1 MPSLQASPH
10 EVDVVV
16 VDDEEAIRE
25 GCRMAL
31 ESEGLR
37 IETAANGTLGL
48 ALLERVKPRVALL
61 DLRMPGV
68 AGIDVLKKLPQID
81 PRIVPIVITGYA
93 SVQSAVD
100 SMKLGAFEFLTK
112 PFETTQLLD
121 TVQRGIHHW
130 GTYAPAQSA
139 LNKPLAKAA
148 TIGLAPSQK
157 SQTDALLKS
166 LEAAEEYAAL
176 GGTPSALA
184 DEIRALE
191 TQANYHAR
199 QLGAAQKKGKALH
212 EFVADLQLV
221 DQILDRHQSKRSAL
235 IQILIDIQSAKN
247 WLPSHMLMWS
257 SRRLGIPMGR
267 ILEVAT
273 FYEAFSLKPQGRH
286 EVQVCMGTACHVRKA
301 PELSAT
307 ISALLGVHPGE
318 TDSDLKF
325 TFKQVHCLG
334 CCALAP
340 VVKVD
345 NAYFGNPSMKELK
358 KIFAS
363 VDQDAKAEGDK

>member
-1 MPSLQASPH
+1 MPSLQASPRT

-16 VDDEEAIRE
+16 VDDEETIRE

-48 ALLERVKPRVALL
+48 ELLERVKPRVALL

-68 AGIDVLKKLPQID
+68 AGIDVLKRLKEID

-112 PFETTQLLD
+112 PFETNQLLD
-121 TVQRGIHHW
+121 TVQRGISHW
-130 GTYAPAQSA
+130 GAYMPVPQVSVKPHVEPA
-139 LNKPLAKAA
+139 KVE
-148 TIGLAPSQK
+148 K

-166 LEAAEEYAAL
+166 LEAAEEYAEL
-176 GGTPSALA
+176 GGTPTALA

-191 TQANYHAR
+191 TQASYHAR
-199 QLGAAQKKGKALH
+199 QLGIAQKKGKALH
-212 EFVADLQLV
+212 DFVGDLHLV
-221 DQILDRHQSKRSAL
+221 DQIVNRHECKRSAL
-235 IQILIDIQSAKN
+235 IQILLDIQAKKN
-247 WLPSHMLMWS
+247 WLPTHMLTWA
-257 SRRLGIPMGR
+257 SRRLGIPLGR

-286 EVQVCMGTACHVRKA
+286 EVQVCMGTACHVRRA

-307 ISALLGVHPGE
+307 ISALLGIKAGE
-318 TDSDLKF
+318 TDSDLRF
-325 TFKQVHCLG
+325 TFKEVHCLG

-345 NAYFGNPSMKELK
+345 SAYYGNPSMRELK
-358 KIFAS
+358 KIF
-363 VDQDAKAEGDK
+363 DACEKDAPAEGEN

>member
-1 MPSLQASPH
+1 
-10 EVDVVV
+10 
-16 VDDEEAIRE
+16 
-25 GCRMAL
+25 MAL

-68 AGIDVLKKLPQID
+68 AGMDVLKKLPQID

-130 GTYAPAQSA
+130 GTYAPAQALSSKAIKSA
-139 LNKPLAKAA
+139 AA
-148 TIGLAPSQK
+148 EPVPGQK

-176 GGTPSALA
+176 GGTPTGLA

-199 QLGAAQKKGKALH
+199 QLGLAQKKGKALH
-212 EFVADLQLV
+212 EFVGDLQLV
-221 DQILDRHQSKRSAL
+221 DRILDRHQSKRSAL

-247 WLPSHMLMWS
+247 WLPTHMLTWA

-307 ISALLGVHPGE
+307 ISALLGIQPGE

-345 NAYFGNPSMKELK
+345 NAYYGNPSMKELK

-363 VDQDAKAEGDK
+363 VDQDAQAEGDK

>member
-1 MPSLQASPH
+1 MPSPQTLAQT

-16 VDDEEAIRE
+16 VDDEETIRE

-37 IETAANGTLGL
+37 TETAANGALGL
-48 ALLERVKPRVALL
+48 DLLARVRPRVALL

-68 AGIDVLKKLPQID
+68 AGIDVLKRLPEID

-93 SVQSAVD
+93 SVESAVD

-112 PFETTQLLD
+112 PFETSQLLD
-121 TVQRGIHHW
+121 TVHRGIHHW

-139 LNKPLAKAA
+139 LAPRRAK
-148 TIGLAPSQK
+148 
-157 SQTDALLKS
+157 QTRTLKNQEDALLKS
-166 LEAAEEYAAL
+166 LEAAEEYAEF
-176 GGTPSALA
+176 GGTPTALA
-184 DEIRALE
+184 DELRTLE
-191 TQANYHAR
+191 TQADYHAR
-199 QLGAAQKKGKALH
+199 QLGVVQKKGKALH
-212 EFVADLQLV
+212 DFVADLHVV
-221 DQILDRHQSKRSAL
+221 DAIVARYQSKRSGL
-235 IQILIDIQSAKN
+235 IQILLDIQAKKN
-247 WLPSHMLMWS
+247 WLPSHMLMWT
-257 SRRLGIPMGR
+257 SRRLGVPMGR

-273 FYEAFSLKPQGRH
+273 FYEAFSLTPQGRH
-286 EVQVCMGTACHVRKA
+286 QVQVCTGTACHVRHS

-307 ISALLGVHPGE
+307 ISALLGIQPGQ
-318 TDSDLKF
+318 TDGDLNF

-345 NAYFGNPSMKELK
+345 NAYYGSPSMKELK
-358 KIFAS
+358 DIFARCER
-363 VDQDAKAEGDK
+363 DEQAEGEN

>member
-1 MPSLQASPH
+1 MPSIQSQPQT

-16 VDDEEAIRE
+16 VDDEETIRE

-37 IETAANGTLGL
+37 IETAANGALGL
-48 ALLERVKPRVALL
+48 ELLERVKPRVVLL

-68 AGIDVLKKLPQID
+68 AGIDVLKRLREID

-93 SVQSAVD
+93 SVQNAVD

-130 GTYAPAQSA
+130 GTYAPAPQLSVKRSA
-139 LNKPLAKAA
+139 ERTKSL
-148 TIGLAPSQK
+148 K
-157 SQTDALLKS
+157 SQTDALFKS
-166 LEAAEEYAAL
+166 LEAADEYAEL
-176 GGTPSALA
+176 GGTPSGLA
-184 DEIRALE
+184 DEIRTLE
-191 TQANYHAR
+191 TQASYHAR
-199 QLGAAQKKGKALH
+199 QLGIVQKKGKVLH
-212 EFVADLQLV
+212 DFVADLRDV
-221 DQILDRHQSKRSAL
+221 DVIVARHQSKRSAL
-235 IQILIDIQSAKN
+235 IQILLDVQNKKN
-247 WLPSHMLMWS
+247 WLPSHMLTWT
-257 SRRLGIPMGR
+257 SRRLGIPMSR

-273 FYEAFSLKPQGRH
+273 FYEAFSLSPQGRH
-286 EVQVCMGTACHVRKA
+286 EVQVCMGTACHVRRA

-307 ISALLGVHPGE
+307 ISALLGIQPGQ
-318 TDSDLKF
+318 TDSDLRF

-345 NAYFGNPSMKELK
+345 DAYYGNPSMKELK
-358 KIFAS
+358 QIFAKCA
-363 VDQDAKAEGDK
+363 DDAPAEGEN